1 MQGFLYRQHTTDS
14 SRGNLVDGMAQY
26 NRRSIS
32 PSFPLCRVQKVDD
45 CRDQWGY
52 SGGVI
57 AQSYVV
63 NSILSVGTLV
73 DLLQQDHRGW
83 KINSIIN

>member
-14 SRGNLVDGMAQY
+14 SRGNLTDGMAQY
-26 NRRSIS
+26 NSRSMP
-32 PSFPLCRVQKVDD
+32 PSFPLRRVQKVDD
-45 CRDQWGY
+45 RRDQWGY

-63 NSILSVGTLV
+63 
-73 DLLQQDHRGW
+73 
-83 KINSIIN
+83 K